1 MTHTKRI
8 AKLEAQVE
16 SLRRRLDSRTKQCI
30 VLIDQIEQMKAA
42 LSEKDLEFTFTPIDL
57 EDEPT
62 NDAAITAGQ
71 SQPRVA

>member
-42 LSEKDLEFTFTPIDL
+42 LGEKDLEFTFTPIDL
-57 EDEPT
+57 EDEPV
-62 NDAAITAGQ
+62 NDAAITGVESPHRA
-71 SQPRVA
+71 A

>member
-1 MTHTKRI
+1 MTNNKRI
-8 AKLEAQVE
+8 EKLEAQVA

-57 EDEPT
+57 DDTPVPE
-62 NDAAITAGQ
+62 
-71 SQPRVA
+71 